1 MNPTE
6 KRDTYIKETVKKAVD
21 QVNSTEKKDT
31 YVKYIRKIQG
41 QGNQTKKKEDITKT
55 KFDTMSLLF
64 EFKDKLTYSQKK
76 GNQTSEKKTIME
88 K

>member
-55 KFDTMSLLF
+55 KFYTMSLLF
-64 EFKDKLTYSQKK
+64 EFKDKLT
-76 GNQTSEKKTIME
+76 
-88 K
+88 